1 MTTPGDAEILA
12 GVSSAAVQRATG
24 KTWAEWLAILDAV
37 GARQMAHPDIALYL
51 SREQGVPDWWC
62 QMVTVGYEQARG
74 LRAVHQKTDG
84 FTANASK
91 TIGVPVARLFAAW
104 TDDGQT
110 RYLAARRPND
120 YPQGHTWPIRAHCM
134 GRWLCRGRQLYR
146 EGRSEEYGRHPACPP
161 ARRGGLD
168 GDEGLLV
175 GRAEAASGI
184 LDALK

>member
-1 MTTPGDAEILA
+1 MTSPGDAEILA

-104 TDDGQT
+104 TDDGQ
-110 RYLAARRPND
+110 RAIWLADAPM
-120 YPQGHTWPIRAHCM
+120 TIRKATP
-134 GRWLCRGRQLYR
+134 
-146 EGRSEEYGRHPACPP
+146 GRSVRIAWEDSSAVDANFTEKGEAKSMVAIQH
-161 ARRGGLD
+161 ARLPD
-168 GDEGLLV
+168 
-175 GRAEAASGI
+175 AAASTEMKAYWSA
-184 LDALK
+184 ALKRLAEYLTH